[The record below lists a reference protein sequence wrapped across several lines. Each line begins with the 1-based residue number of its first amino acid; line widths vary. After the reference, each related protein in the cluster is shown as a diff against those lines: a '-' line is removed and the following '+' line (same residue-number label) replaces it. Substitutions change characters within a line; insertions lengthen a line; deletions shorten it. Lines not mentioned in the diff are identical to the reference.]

1 MVMSARGPVRV
12 LRAAGRPITR
22 LLAFGRTTSHTFT
35 TGRVARGLLFWLIL
49 CAGPICAQEAQQTEL
64 NKLSIEDLAK
74 LKVDSV
80 YGASKF
86 LQNAAKAPASV
97 TVVTAEDIQRYG
109 YRTLADV
116 LKSVRGFY
124 VIYYDRNYTY
134 VGVRGFSRP
143 GDYNSRIL
151 FLVDGHRINENIFD
165 GAYVGTEFPVA
176 LDLIERIEIVR
187 GPSSSVYGTGA
198 FVAVINVITK
208 RGRDLNS
215 AEIVME
221 AGSWNS
227 YKGRL
232 SFGERFDNGL
242 ETILSG
248 SFYNSQG
255 QRRLFFPEFDSPATN
270 NGIAEKADAD
280 QSYRVFAD
288 ILYRDFNIHVVQAS
302 RTKHIPTASF
312 DTVFN
317 DPRTQTTD
325 ARGYVDTQYRHVFG
339 TWETLGRLS
348 YDWYD
353 YHGIYIYDYA
363 GTGVPP
369 FTQNKDLANGDWW
382 DFQGD
387 ASRVFFK
394 RHRVTVGTEFRQ
406 DLRQRQ
412 ANYDLQPY
420 VLYLDDHRSAR
431 LWAYY
436 FQEEFSIS
444 KHLTIFAGLRDDWY
458 QKYGN
463 TLSPRVGL
471 IFNPTP
477 ASDFKAIFSRAF
489 RAPNSY
495 ESFYASSKGASG
507 NPSLL
512 PEKIQ
517 TFELDV
523 EHRFNKRYHASAAG
537 FLNRINELI
546 IPTEDPITDKPI
558 YINTG
563 PLRTKG
569 IELELGAKWAGGLE
583 GSISDTLQTS
593 REVTTGD
600 VLTNSPKQLAK
611 VNLSLPVV
619 REKLFASV
627 EAQSTSRRRTIAGTD
642 LGGFFIMNTTLYS
655 RKLWKDLDL
664 SASLYNVFDKRYADS
679 GDLDHEQA
687 SIPQDRRNFRV
698 KLVFRPPVKAR

>member
-1 MVMSARGPVRV
+1 MEMGARGLVRIV
-12 LRAAGRPITR
+12 RAAGRHVTR
-22 LLAFGRTTSHTFT
+22 LFDFGLNVSHTFPT
-35 TGRVARGLLFWLIL
+35 RGVARALLSGLIL
-49 CAGPICAQEAQQTEL
+49 CAGSAWAQEPQQSEL
-64 NKLSIEDLAK
+64 NKLSIEDLTK

-86 LQNAAKAPASV
+86 LQTAAKAPASV

-124 VIYYDRNYTY
+124 VIYDRNYTY

-143 GDYNSRIL
+143 GDYNARIL
-151 FLVDGHRINENIFD
+151 FLVDGHRINDNIFD

-176 LDLIERIEIVR
+176 LGLIERIEIVR

-198 FVAVINVITK
+198 FVAVVNVITK

-215 AEIVME
+215 AEIAME

-227 YKGRL
+227 YQGRL
-232 SFGERFDNGL
+232 SYGDRFDNGL
-242 ETILSG
+242 ETLLSG
-248 SFYNSQG
+248 SFYNNRGHG
-255 QRRLFFPEFDSPATN
+255 QLFFPEFDSPATN
-270 NGIAEKADAD
+270 NGIAENADAD
-280 QSYRVFAD
+280 QSYSVFAD
-288 ILYRDFNIHVVQAS
+288 ILYRDFNIHVVQES

-339 TWETLGRLS
+339 SWEALGRLS

-369 FTQNKDLANGDWW
+369 FTENFDLANGAWW

-387 ASRVFFK
+387 ASRVFSK

-431 LWAYY
+431 LWAVY
-436 FQEEFSIS
+436 FQEEFSIR
-444 KHLTIFAGLRDDWY
+444 KNLTFVAGLRDDWY
-458 QKYGN
+458 QKHGN
-463 TLSPRVGL
+463 TVSPRLGL
-471 IFNPTP
+471 VFNPTP
-477 ASDFKAIFSRAF
+477 ATDLKAMFSRAF

-495 ESFYASSKGASG
+495 ESFYASSAGALG

-512 PEKIQ
+512 PEKIH
-517 TFELDV
+517 TFELDA
-523 EHRFNKRYHASAAG
+523 EHRFDKRYYASAAG
-537 FLNRINELI
+537 FLNRINGLI
-546 IPTEDPITDKPI
+546 EQTEDPITDRTF
-558 YINTG
+558 YINSG
-563 PLRTKG
+563 PVRTRG
-569 IELELGAKWAGGLE
+569 IELEIGAKWPGGLE
-583 GSISDTLQTS
+583 GSISDSLQTS
-593 REVTTGD
+593 RDLTTGD

-627 EAQSTSRRRTIAGTD
+627 EGQNTSRRRTIAGTD
-642 LGGFFIMNTTLYS
+642 VGGYFIMNATLYS
-655 RKLWKDLDL
+655 RKLWKDFDL
-664 SASLYNVFDKRYADS
+664 SAGLYNVFDKRYADS
-679 GDLDHEQA
+679 GDLEHEQT
-687 SIPQDRRNFRV
+687 SIPQDGRNFRV
-698 KLVFRPPVKAR
+698 KLVFRPRLTAR

>member
-1 MVMSARGPVRV
+1 MVMGARGLVRV

-35 TGRVARGLLFWLIL
+35 TGRVGRGLLFWLIL
-49 CAGPICAQEAQQTEL
+49 CAGTAWAQEAQQTEL

-86 LQNAAKAPASV
+86 LQQAAKAPASI
-97 TVVTAEDIQRYG
+97 TIVTAEDIQKYG
-109 YRTLADV
+109 YRTVADV
-116 LKSVRGFY
+116 LRSVRGFY
-124 VIYYDRNYTY
+124 VIYDRNYSY

-176 LDLIERIEIVR
+176 LDLIDRIEIVR

-215 AEIVME
+215 AEILIE

-227 YKGRL
+227 YQGRL
-232 SFGERFDNGL
+232 SYGDRFDNGL
-242 ETILSG
+242 ETLFSG

-255 QRRLFFPEFDSPATN
+255 QRQLFFPENDSPATN
-270 NGIAEKADAD
+270 NGIAENADAD
-280 QSYRVFAD
+280 RSYKVFAD

-312 DTVFN
+312 GTVFN

-369 FTQNKDLANGDWW
+369 FTENFDLANGDWW

-420 VLYLDDHRSAR
+420 LLYLDDHRTAR

-436 FQEEFSIS
+436 FQEEFSIR
-444 KHLTIFAGLRDDWY
+444 KNLTFVAGLRDDWY
-458 QKYGN
+458 QKHGN

-471 IFNPTP
+471 VFNPTP
-477 ASDFKAIFSRAF
+477 ATDLKASFSRAF

-495 ESFYASSKGASG
+495 ESFYASGSGVSG

-517 TFELDV
+517 AFEVDV
-523 EHRFNKRYHASAAG
+523 EHRFDKRFHASASG
-537 FLNRINELI
+537 FVNHIDGFI
-546 IPTEDPITDKPI
+546 DQTADPDLGKPI
-558 YINTG
+558 YANSG

-583 GSISDTLQTS
+583 GSISDSMQTS
-593 REVTTGD
+593 RIVTTGD

-611 VNLSLPVV
+611 VNLSLPLI
-619 REKLFASV
+619 REKLFTSF
-627 EAQSTSRRRTIAGTD
+627 EAQSTSRRRTVAGTD
-642 LGGFFIMNTTLYS
+642 LGGFLIMNTTLYS
-655 RKLWKDLDL
+655 RRLWKDLDL
-664 SASLYNVFDKRYADS
+664 SASLYNVFDKRYADPA
-679 GDLDHEQA
+679 DIEHDQA
-687 SIPQDRRNFRV
+687 SIPQDGRSFRV
-698 KLVFRPPVKAR
+698 KLVFRPHLTAR

>member
-1 MVMSARGPVRV
+1 MVMGARGLVRV
-12 LRAAGRPITR
+12 LRAAKQTITH
-22 LLAFGRTTSHTFT
+22 LLAFGRGKSRTFT
-35 TGRVARGLLFWLIL
+35 TSRVARGLLAWLIL
-49 CAGPICAQEAQQTEL
+49 CAGAAWAQDPQQSEL
-64 NKLSIEDLAK
+64 NKLSIEDLTK

-86 LQNAAKAPASV
+86 LQNAAKSPASV

-124 VIYYDRNYTY
+124 VIYDRNYTY

-151 FLVDGHRINENIFD
+151 FLVDGHRINDNIFD
-165 GAYVGTEFPVA
+165 GAYVGTEFPVS
-176 LDLIERIEIVR
+176 LGLIERIEIVR

-198 FVAVINVITK
+198 FVAVVNVITK

-215 AEIVME
+215 AEILME

-227 YKGRL
+227 YQARL
-232 SFGERFDNGL
+232 SYGDRFDNGL
-242 ETILSG
+242 ETLLSG

-255 QRRLFFPEFDSPATN
+255 HRQLFFPENDSPATN
-270 NGIAEKADAD
+270 NGIAENADAD
-280 QSYRVFAD
+280 RSYKVFAD

-312 DTVFN
+312 ETVFN

-339 TWETLGRLS
+339 SWETLGRLS

-363 GTGVPP
+363 GTRVPP
-369 FTQNKDLANGDWW
+369 FTENFDLANGDWW

-420 VLYLDDHRSAR
+420 FLYLDDHRTAR

-436 FQEEFSIS
+436 FQEEFSIR
-444 KHLTIFAGLRDDWY
+444 KNLTLVAGLRDDWY
-458 QKYGN
+458 QKHGN

-471 IFNPTP
+471 VFNPTQATDLK
-477 ASDFKAIFSRAF
+477 ASFSRAF

-495 ESFYASSKGASG
+495 ESFYASSAGVSG

-517 TFELDV
+517 AFELDV
-523 EHRFNKRYHASAAG
+523 EHRFDKRYSASASG
-537 FLNRINELI
+537 FVNHIDGFI
-546 IPTEDPITDKPI
+546 DQTADPDLGKPI
-558 YINTG
+558 YANSG
-563 PLRTKG
+563 PLHTKG
-569 IELELGAKWAGGLE
+569 IELEMGAKWPGGLE
-583 GSISDTLQTS
+583 GSISDSLQTS
-593 REVTTGD
+593 RIVTTGD

-611 VNLSLPVV
+611 VNLSLPLI

-627 EAQSTSRRRTIAGTD
+627 EAQYTSQRRTIAGTD
-642 LGGFFIMNTTLYS
+642 LGGFFIMNATLYS
-655 RKLWKDLDL
+655 RKLWKDLDF
-664 SASLYNVFDKRYADS
+664 SASLYNLFDKRYADPT
-679 GDLDHEQA
+679 DLQHDEA
-687 SIPQDRRNFRV
+687 SIPQDGRNFRV
-698 KLVFRPPVKAR
+698 KLVFRPHLTAR